1 MPIYDDWE
9 SAELLVAELGN
20 EISARGERIGLVLV
34 NDHTRPEL
42 KHFRVDASV
51 RAHFAEIII
60 VNLRRNL
67 GHQRAIAIGLSWIHE
82 HLNCKTIVVMDAD
95 GEDKPGDVPR
105 LLDMFAESGGSSVI
119 FAERFRRAE
128 SLQFQFFY
136 HFYRLLHR
144 VLTGISVRVGNFSVL
159 SFEHLSTLV
168 AVSELWN
175 HYAAAVFKSR
185 LPYRMLRT
193 TRGRRIAGHPQMNF
207 VSLVT
212 HGLSAISVFGETVGV
227 RLMLGAGVASL
238 LLITVLVA
246 VVVIRLTTTLAIPGW
261 ATYTGGLLIVALLNV
276 ITLAI
281 ALTLLVLASRN
292 NMSFV
297 PMRDYS
303 WFVKDWERVTQ

>member
-1 MPIYDDWE
+1 MPVYDDWE
-9 SAELLVAELGN
+9 SAEKLVADIARELS
-20 EISARGERIGLVLV
+20 IRGDRLGLVLV
-34 NDHTRPEL
+34 NDHSRPEF
-42 KHFRVDASV
+42 KHFRLEAAV
-51 RAHFAEIII
+51 RARFTEVII

-67 GHQRAIAIGLSWIHE
+67 GHQRAIAIGLAWMHE
-82 HLNCKTIVVMDAD
+82 HLPCKTVVVMDAD
-95 GEDKPGDVPR
+95 GEDKAEDVPR
-105 LLDMFAESGGSSVI
+105 LLSTFAESGGANVV
-119 FAERFRRAE
+119 FAERSRRAE
-128 SLQFQFFY
+128 SLQFRVFY
-136 HFYRLLHR
+136 HLYRLLHR
-144 VLTGISVRVGNFSVL
+144 VLTGISVRVGNFSVI

-185 LPYRMLRT
+185 LPYKMLRT
-193 TRGRRIAGHPQMNF
+193 TRGRRIAGQPRMNF

-227 RLMLGAGVASL
+227 RLMLGAALASL
-238 LLITVLVA
+238 ALIGVLVA
-246 VVVIRLTTTLAIPGW
+246 VVVVRLTTTLAIPGW

-303 WFVKDWERVTQ
+303 WFVKDWERVKE